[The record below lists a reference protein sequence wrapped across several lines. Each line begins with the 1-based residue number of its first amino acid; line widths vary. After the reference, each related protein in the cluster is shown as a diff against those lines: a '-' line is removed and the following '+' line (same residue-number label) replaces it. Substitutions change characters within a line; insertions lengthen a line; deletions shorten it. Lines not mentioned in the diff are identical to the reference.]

1 MAVHNQVEL
10 LGKLV
15 SEPEL
20 LPTRIGRGK
29 LTFRLAVHRPPE
41 MPTKWDTDSNRLIR
55 RPDHVTVVMFGGE
68 VATLHGQ
75 LYRGMR
81 VLVVGG
87 LISREITVRGEER
100 TINEV
105 VARRIELLDP
115 LKPHGETQDAESGDP
130 DTE

>member
-29 LTFRLAVHRPPE
+29 LVFRLAVHRPPE
-41 MPTKWDTDSNRLIR
+41 MPTKWDTEQDRKVR
-55 RPDHVTVVMFGGE
+55 RPDHITVVMFGDG
-68 VATLHGQ
+68 VARLHGQ

-81 VLVVGG
+81 VLVIGG
-87 LISREITVRGEER
+87 LVSRDITVNGVER
-100 TINEV
+100 TVNEV

-115 LKPHGETQDAESGDP
+115 AKSQTEADDGAAGDP
-130 DTE
+130 DSE

>member
-29 LTFRLAVHRPPE
+29 LNFRLAVHRPPE
-41 MPTKWDTDSNRLIR
+41 MPTKWYMEQDRRVR
-55 RPDHVTVVMFGGE
+55 RPDHVTVVMFGGD
-68 VATLHGQ
+68 VARLHGQ

>member
-41 MPTKWDTDSNRLIR
+41 MPTKWDTDSDRQIR
-55 RPDHVTVVMFGGE
+55 RPDHITVVMFGGD
-68 VATLHGQ
+68 VSRLHGQ

-81 VLVVGG
+81 VLVIGG
-87 LISREITVRGEER
+87 LVSREITVRGEER
-100 TINEV
+100 TVNEV

-115 LKPHGETQDAESGDP
+115 PKTQGEAEGGAASDP

>member
-29 LTFRLAVHRPPE
+29 LVFRLAVHRPPE
-41 MPTKWDTDSNRLIR
+41 MPAKWDTEGGRVVR

-68 VATLHGQ
+68 VARLQRQ

-87 LISREITVRGEER
+87 LVSREITVRGEER
-100 TINEV
+100 TVNEV
-105 VARRIELLDP
+105 VARRIEMLDP
-115 LKPHGETQDAESGDP
+115 LREEGGDGGTGDP
-130 DTE
+130 DSA

>member
-29 LTFRLAVHRPPE
+29 LVFRLAVHRPPE
-41 MPTKWDTDSNRLIR
+41 MPAKWDTDGGRAVR
-55 RPDHVTVVMFGGE
+55 RPDHVTVVMFGAE
-68 VATLHGQ
+68 VARLQRQ

-87 LISREITVRGEER
+87 LVSRDITVRGEER
-100 TINEV
+100 TVNEV
-105 VARRIELLDP
+105 VARRIEMLDP
-115 LKPHGETQDAESGDP
+115 LREDDDDDSGDS
-130 DTE
+130 DSA